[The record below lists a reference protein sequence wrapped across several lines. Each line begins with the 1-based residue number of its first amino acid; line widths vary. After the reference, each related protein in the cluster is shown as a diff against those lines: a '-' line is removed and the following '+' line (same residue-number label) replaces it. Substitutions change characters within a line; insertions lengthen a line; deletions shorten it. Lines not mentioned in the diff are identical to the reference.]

1 MPLFNFLTVAEQ
13 DDMEKG
19 VEYIGDKVLEDK
31 SIKRCEKR
39 LFEEYLDCY
48 VKKHG

>member
-1 MPLFNFLTVAEQ
+1 VVEG

-19 VEYIGDKVLEDK
+19 VEYIRTKVLEDK

-48 VKKHG
+48 FKKHG